1 MGGETKDIAIE
12 NGDDS
17 TLSLQIDYRIATPTD
32 IVQCFQLEQKSN
44 LSGEAATKNDLQYWQ
59 HHAAKYFMCCV
70 IENEDDGDVV
80 VGFICST
87 RLNEFKDYTR
97 SLSHRPNGEIL
108 MIQSMVVAKEYQGRG
123 FGKNLIQNYIDAI
136 QTSNASAEYPISTV
150 VTYAKQEFLTFF
162 LHAGFSVVRPCEPV
176 DKKERLYQ
184 LEMSLRPS
192 GQHQDTATN
201 ETNSKSNGTKC
212 FVVDSFAAKPGTGNP
227 AAVVLLPKDTNQESL
242 AKWMQTVAAEF
253 NLSETAFCWPQR
265 QVSSHSSVDLE
276 WNIRF
281 YSPTVEVSLC
291 GHATLASA
299 AVLYQNL
306 KPRPNGRIVFNAR
319 EDTLIMNLAAPLEE
333 KNKLQTQICMEFPV
347 KQPTELSS
355 QEDKAAV
362 EKMLEASFSCK
373 IQSLYIG
380 ISDIG
385 DVLVEVTP
393 DCFWQIGYDKLNYKA
408 LLEWDG
414 YDRGVIVCCIDH
426 GKKGIESADPDFY
439 SRFFGPKAGIN
450 EDPVTGSA
458 HCVLAPYFS
467 NKLNKNKIVGKQMS
481 ERGGVIKC
489 TVSGDT
495 VKLTG
500 TAITSMSGTLW
511 M

>member
-1 MGGETKDIAIE
+1 
-12 NGDDS
+12 
-17 TLSLQIDYRIATPTD
+17 
-32 IVQCFQLEQKSN
+32 
-44 LSGEAATKNDLQYWQ
+44 
-59 HHAAKYFMCCV
+59 
-70 IENEDDGDVV
+70 
-80 VGFICST
+80 
-87 RLNEFKDYTR
+87 
-97 SLSHRPNGEIL
+97 
-108 MIQSMVVAKEYQGRG
+108 
-123 FGKNLIQNYIDAI
+123 
-136 QTSNASAEYPISTV
+136 
-150 VTYAKQEFLTFF
+150 
-162 LHAGFSVVRPCEPV
+162 
-176 DKKERLYQ
+176 
-184 LEMSLRPS
+184 
-192 GQHQDTATN
+192 
-201 ETNSKSNGTKC
+201 
-212 FVVDSFAAKPGTGNP
+212 
-227 AAVVLLPKDTNQESL
+227 
-242 AKWMQTVAAEF
+242 
-253 NLSETAFCWPQR
+253 
-265 QVSSHSSVDLE
+265 
-276 WNIRF
+276 
-281 YSPTVEVSLC
+281 
-291 GHATLASA
+291 
-299 AVLYQNL
+299 
-306 KPRPNGRIVFNAR
+306 
-319 EDTLIMNLAAPLEE
+319 
-333 KNKLQTQICMEFPV
+333 MEFPV
-347 KQPTELSS
+347 KPPTELSS

-467 NKLNKNKIVGKQMS
+467 NKLDKNKIVGKQMS